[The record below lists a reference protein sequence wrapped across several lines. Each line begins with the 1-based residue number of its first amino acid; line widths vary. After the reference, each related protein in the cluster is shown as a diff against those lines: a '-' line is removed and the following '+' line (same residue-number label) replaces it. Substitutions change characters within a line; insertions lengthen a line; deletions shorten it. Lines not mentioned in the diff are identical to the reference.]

1 MISLKNFILLQIL
14 LYNGRLSYIL
24 ANDILLDTSN
34 HIKNKDEGIKKIES
48 EDFGPIGIPSD
59 IEIIDYSDILADEF
73 NHSNYRQ
80 NNFLLEWS
88 KQSKNFT
95 ITTHLTF
102 NLNSK
107 SDEYFYY
114 DIFPNNTN
122 NILIGYFCSDNSE
135 SDIHVIITNPD
146 SKRIFNKIGCDG
158 VYSNQ
163 IHSLE
168 AQRAIKHHRIP
179 GIYTVIFSNSKWHHN
194 KQITLLVAKDIVN
207 EDILNKKEFNYFS
220 TAISTVDNVLNSII
234 TETQYLWTKTKNH
247 LATIINT
254 STRLVYFSI
263 AQLITLLI
271 VTILQ
276 VYYLKKVISPK

>member
-1 MISLKNFILLQIL
+1 MISLKNFILFQIL
-14 LYNGRLSYIL
+14 LYNGRLPYIL
-24 ANDILLDTSN
+24 ASDTLLDTSSHVQN
-34 HIKNKDEGIKKIES
+34 GGEIKKIEF
-48 EDFGPIGIPSD
+48 EDFGPTGISSD
-59 IEIIDYSDILADEF
+59 IEVIDYSDIMISEF
-73 NHSNYRQ
+73 NHSNYKQ
-80 NNFLLEWS
+80 SNFLLEWTQ
-88 KQSKNFT
+88 QSKNFT

-107 SDEYFYY
+107 ADEYFYY
-114 DIFPNNTN
+114 DISPNNTN

-146 SKRIFNKIGCDG
+146 SKKIFNKIGCDG

-163 IHSLE
+163 IYSPE
-168 AQRAIKHHRIP
+168 AQQAIKHHRIP
-179 GIYTVIFSNSKWHHN
+179 GTYTIIFSNSKWHHN

-207 EDILNKKEFNYFS
+207 KSILNKREFNYFS
-220 TAISTVDNVLNSII
+220 TTISTIDNALNSVV

-254 STRLVYFSI
+254 STKLVYFSI

-271 VTILQ
+271 ATVSQ
-276 VYYLKKVISPK
+276 VYYLKKMISPKS